1 VPGRNSTSCGRFLRD
16 QACGGA
22 CTESLSSD
30 SGGNLDEQ
38 LLLAV
43 EAANGGDATTGAEEV
58 AVPPSRGGPTWYSM
72 VFIEYQSFL
81 KKWIYIVYASCVFN

>member
-1 VPGRNSTSCGRFLRD
+1 VEGSYGIERVVVRAPRASAPTAAATF
-16 QACGGA
+16 
-22 CTESLSSD
+22 
-30 SGGNLDEQ
+30 DEQ